1 MSDDAM
7 ETFPRDNGVISAGR
21 IVTQFFDASSS
32 GQIEKDP
39 TTYSISGQSGG
50 NSARAANA
58 AELRLRRLPAGS
70 FSHPVY
76 GVSLGVRS
84 GEERLT
90 EIVSVLTGQDT
101 SRVRKILRRGLG
113 SNIRI
118 LKDCGR

>member
-1 MSDDAM
+1 MSDDAI

-21 IVTQFFDASSS
+21 IVTQFFDGSSS

-50 NSARAANA
+50 NSARAARA
-58 AELRLRRLPAGS
+58 AELRLRRLSAGS

-76 GVSLGVRS
+76 DVSLGIRS
-84 GEERLT
+84 GEEILT

-101 SRVRKILRRGLG
+101 SRVGKILSRVLG
-113 SNIRI
+113 SNIWI
-118 LKDCGR
+118 LENSGR